1 MIIDLPPGLDL
12 RMRASWDNVCDK
24 AHDLL
29 AAIRHA
35 ESLPNSKAIDAYNED
50 AAGLRLDDPNPI
62 YSLAEIGRVVATV
75 AAFADHAARIYHVAN
90 HRIATRGHLK
100 D

>member
-1 MIIDLPPGLDL
+1 MIIDLPPNLDQ
-12 RMRASWDNVCDK
+12 RMRASWDNVTDK

-35 ESLPNSKAIDAYNED
+35 ECLPSDHAIALYNED

-90 HRIATRGHLK
+90 HRIATRGNLK